1 MCGRALLRRPAMCRL
16 SSLQQQLGG
25 THGHCSASFADSAT
39 SCSEQDYDVVNID
52 TNQWCDKERCE
63 REKKEKG
70 LHQSHGA
77 VELNETSIHTP
88 CGNNSVD
95 LSPWYGARMQHVT
108 QHSLATTLHVQQFS
122 SAPCVVKTWTVSERL
137 RSRTLSVLDQYK
149 HPWRLR
155 ASSC

>member
-1 MCGRALLRRPAMCRL
+1 M
-16 SSLQQQLGG
+16 
-25 THGHCSASFADSAT
+25 
-39 SCSEQDYDVVNID
+39 
-52 TNQWCDKERCE
+52 
-63 REKKEKG
+63 
-70 LHQSHGA
+70 
-77 VELNETSIHTP
+77 ELNETSIHTP

-95 LSPWYGARMQHVT
+95 FGPYYGARMQHVIVAA

-137 RSRTLSVLDQYK
+137 RSRELSVLDQYK